1 MAGGDLNIRGVVG
14 FNSPGVEAAKIGRI
28 DANSTKGGDFT
39 EQRQVGGK
47 DVWLTPAGARA
58 LDEAQAKGGDGTVFD
73 MKVEKDA
80 GWLSQWFW
88 GTKERPD
95 TIGKP

>member
-28 DANSTKGGDFT
+28 DANSTKGGD
-39 EQRQVGGK
+39 
-47 DVWLTPAGARA
+47 
-58 LDEAQAKGGDGTVFD
+58 GTVFD